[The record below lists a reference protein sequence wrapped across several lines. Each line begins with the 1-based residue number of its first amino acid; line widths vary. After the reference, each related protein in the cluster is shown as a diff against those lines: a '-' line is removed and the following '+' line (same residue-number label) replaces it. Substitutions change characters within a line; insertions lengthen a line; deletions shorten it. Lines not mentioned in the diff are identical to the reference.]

1 MYGMNYVKLLTND
14 DLTSELELREK
25 EMKRVFTL
33 VGLLLILTIPMAAVS
48 AAPPSTPPPAN
59 TPDYVNISW
68 SAGNAVTECLQLTSL
83 TGVTYSYGYKFA
95 PPSGSSTSDGNT
107 IELSNNTGLVFD
119 WSALPEGASGVIV
132 KSATFANIWTY
143 SPQATSDT
151 GLHAFEYDDPS
162 DPVNSLG
169 KYKEVS
175 HITFCWNE
183 GGDKTSADASALVL
197 GCLEGDETEPVVIET
212 KGVVMTVTYPDGV
225 TTFTHPNPVDT
236 GANPDTYKDL
246 PVGTYTLTYQALDG
260 YEIPTDPPLQESF
273 VIGICDSGKESATAS
288 AKLGACTWTLGD
300 GSLTPVTITVTNAKM
315 TLNGKLYEPKVSTT
329 AETVEETFDLKL
341 PPGKYPYIWESI
353 DPDLYTG
360 EGQGT
365 FDVSSCVPGEE
376 KQEDPKVDV
385 ASSGAL
391 PSLLA
396 TAAPFLTGTL
406 GMGLSYTVVKRK
418 INQRH

>member
-1 MYGMNYVKLLTND
+1 MKKILFVGMLLVLLSAPLTTVLAVVQDANPVHYPDFGAGDAATECSWVGDYDYAFKIDGWDQGDKNGIYSAVFTSHTND
-14 DLTSELELREK
+14 
-25 EMKRVFTL
+25 
-33 VGLLLILTIPMAAVS
+33 ITI
-48 AAPPSTPPPAN
+48 
-59 TPDYVNISW
+59 
-68 SAGNAVTECLQLTSL
+68 
-83 TGVTYSYGYKFA
+83 
-95 PPSGSSTSDGNT
+95 SGSDGT
-107 IELSNNTGLVFD
+107 YFD
-119 WSALPEGASGVIV
+119 WSTTYPIGAVIV
-132 KSATFANIWTY
+132 KGGQGGANVWFY
-143 SPQATSDT
+143 NPQVSSDED
-151 GLHAFEYDDPS
+151 LYAPNNPS
-162 DPVNSLG
+162 GQPAS
-169 KYKEVS
+169 VS
-175 HITFCWNE
+175 HVTFCWNE
-183 GGDKTSADASALVL
+183 GGKESPEASATVQ
-197 GCLEGDETEPVVIET
+197 GCQEGDETTPVVIET
-212 KGVVMTVTYPDGV
+212 EGVVMTVTYPDGV

-236 GANPDTYKDL
+236 GANPDTYKGL
-246 PVGTYTLTYQALDG
+246 PVGTYTLTYLALDG

-329 AETVEETFDLKL
+329 AETVEATFDLKL

-365 FDVSSCVPGEE
+365 LDVSSCVPGEE

-391 PSLLA
+391 PTLIA

-406 GMGLSYTVVKRK
+406 GMSLSYTILKQKFSKR
-418 INQRH
+418 H